1 MELKVLS
8 ERERRNGEETTTTIQ
23 TGKGSEA
30 EKREM
35 CLKGE
40 NKVRGWEE
48 HGGPEK
54 AAKMRLKIE
63 NVFIPPFDESM
74 HQWDE

>member
-8 ERERRNGEETTTTIQ
+8 ERGEEWGEETTTTIQ

-30 EKREM
+30 EKGEM

-40 NKVRGWEE
+40 NKVRGWGE
-48 HGGPEK
+48 HGG
-54 AAKMRLKIE
+54 
-63 NVFIPPFDESM
+63 
-74 HQWDE
+74 

>member
-8 ERERRNGEETTTTIQ
+8 EREGRNWGEETTTTIQ
-23 TGKGSEA
+23 TGEGSEA

-35 CLKGE
+35 CLKRE

-48 HGGPEK
+48 HG
-54 AAKMRLKIE
+54 R
-63 NVFIPPFDESM
+63 
-74 HQWDE
+74 

>member
-1 MELKVLS
+1 M
-8 ERERRNGEETTTTIQ
+8 GEETTTTIQ

-35 CLKGE
+35 CLKRE

-48 HGGPEK
+48 HGG
-54 AAKMRLKIE
+54 
-63 NVFIPPFDESM
+63 
-74 HQWDE
+74 

>member
-8 ERERRNGEETTTTIQ
+8 ERERRNWGEEATTIQ

-30 EKREM
+30 ERREM
-35 CLKGE
+35 CLKRE

-48 HGGPEK
+48 HGGREK
-54 AAKMRLKIE
+54 AAKMRLEIE
-63 NVFIPPFDESM
+63 NVFIPPLKKAV
-74 HQWDE
+74 